1 MVLEIYIDP
10 SYTGTGVSV
19 IKREATGKVASVEF
33 ALFSSSRKKQF
44 LNNYFSAAYFISESF
59 YGYLRSVLSGEL
71 QPFEKVKIYLEAP
84 FPLGQASSG
93 LYLLQ
98 GLLIL
103 SILDIKDVYKGVV
116 SDFTVFSVPPSLV
129 HQFVRKF
136 SQGDS
141 DSVKIRKRIV
151 SDFIKERESSGTVFK
166 NVDLCIKKGGVDVAT
181 SYLFF
186 EGLLTYSKELVELD
200 LDYNFSCDSFTAMDI
215 V

>member
-59 YGYLRSVLSGEL
+59 YGYLSSVLSEESI
-71 QPFEKVKIYLEAP
+71 PFEKVKIYLEAP

-98 GLLIL
+98 GLLVL
-103 SILDIKDVYKGVV
+103 SILAMKDIYEAVG
-116 SDFTVFSVPPSLV
+116 SDFTVLSVPPSLV

-136 SQGDS
+136 SQGEKDS
-141 DSVKIRKRIV
+141 IKVRKRIV

-166 NVDLCIKKGGVDVAT
+166 NPDLCIKKGGVDVAT

-186 EGLLTYSKELVELD
+186 EGLLTYGKELVELC
-200 LDYNFSCDSFTAMDI
+200 LDYNFSCDSFTVMDI